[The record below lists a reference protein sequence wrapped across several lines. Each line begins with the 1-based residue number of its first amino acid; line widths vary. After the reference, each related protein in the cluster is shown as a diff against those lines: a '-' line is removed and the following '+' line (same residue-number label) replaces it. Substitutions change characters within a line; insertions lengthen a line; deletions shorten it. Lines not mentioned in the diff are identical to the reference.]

1 MTAVLRRK
9 KRPCMVLGAA
19 KELEVLERR
28 GVVLALFDV
37 SHNGIDHV
45 VLYGGQDGLVTHCLG
60 SRDPGP
66 FDTDYETL
74 KWALRAV
81 SDWQPPTVR

>member
-1 MTAVLRRK
+1 
-9 KRPCMVLGAA
+9 MVLGAA
-19 KELEVLERR
+19 QERKVQKRR

-45 VLYGGQDGLVTHCLG
+45 VLYGGAEGRMTDCLG

-66 FDTDYETL
+66 FDTRQETCTWL
-74 KWALRAV
+74 LRAI
-81 SDWQPPTVR
+81 SAWSPPLHG